1 MQHGSP
7 GTLVVKSLLN
17 SSGITPV
24 EFYVRLWTSQEIS
37 CSHTLQPK
45 ICVHLPRWTTSM
57 MLLDIGTAL
66 VVVKVWKSVY
76 HMHGSFQCYMYVTEH
91 RLLAVQ

>member
-1 MQHGSP
+1 
-7 GTLVVKSLLN
+7 
-17 SSGITPV
+17 
-24 EFYVRLWTSQEIS
+24 
-37 CSHTLQPK
+37 
-45 ICVHLPRWTTSM
+45 M